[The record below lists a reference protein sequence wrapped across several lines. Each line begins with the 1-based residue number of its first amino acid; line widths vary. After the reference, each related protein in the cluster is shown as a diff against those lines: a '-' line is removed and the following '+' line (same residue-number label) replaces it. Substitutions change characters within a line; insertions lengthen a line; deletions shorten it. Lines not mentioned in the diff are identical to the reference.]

1 MIDII
6 EQHREALI
14 ALCEENEIKGLW
26 LFGSAATGGY
36 DPERSDLDFLFDI
49 GDYDLT
55 AGRRWM
61 ALNAGL
67 IEIFGEGF
75 DLVSRPAIRHPEF
88 RQSVDQSAVAIYER
102 QD

>member
-6 EQHREALI
+6 EQHRETLI

-49 GDYDLT
+49 GEYDAT
-55 AGRRWM
+55 AARRSM
-61 ALNAGL
+61 NLAAG
-67 IEIFGEGF
+67 I
-75 DLVSRPAIRHPEF
+75 
-88 RQSVDQSAVAIYER
+88 
-102 QD
+102 

>member
-49 GDYDLT
+49 GEYDAT
-55 AGRRWM
+55 AAMRSM
-61 ALNAGL
+61 KLSAGIERL
-67 IEIFGEGF
+67 IGDNF
-75 DLVSRPAIRHPEF
+75 DLVSRPAIRRPEF
-88 RQSVDQSAVAIYER
+88 RQSVDETAVAIYER
-102 QD
+102 